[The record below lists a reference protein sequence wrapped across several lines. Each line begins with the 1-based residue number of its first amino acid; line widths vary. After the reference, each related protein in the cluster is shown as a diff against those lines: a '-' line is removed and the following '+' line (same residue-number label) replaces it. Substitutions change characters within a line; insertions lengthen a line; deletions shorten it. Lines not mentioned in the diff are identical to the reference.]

1 MAGKIRIKGG
11 ELHVAV
17 LSLKFPLKQTIQ
29 AMTVVTEDWEL
40 KVSLHTLAHILGWFC
55 DTTG

>member
-17 LSLKFPLKQTIQ
+17 LSLKFPLEQTIQ
-29 AMTVVTEDWEL
+29 AMTVVTEL
-40 KVSLHTLAHILGWFC
+40 KVSLHTFAHILGWLC